1 MSIQW
6 FPGHMTQAR
15 KKAAETLA
23 MTDVVVEVLD
33 ARLPQASSNP
43 MIHELRRARQR
54 PCLKLLNKADMAD
67 PVVLARVQRREPH
80 SVVVSARTGAGIE
93 ELLRRIDDDLPHAA
107 VAIDLVV
114 PYSRGDLVARAHR
127 EGELDTVEHVETG
140 TRLIGRVNEPLAAEL
155 AAATA

>member
-1 MSIQW
+1 MVTSVRRN
-6 FPGHMTQAR
+6 GY
-15 KKAAETLA
+15 
-23 MTDVVVEVLD
+23 VVDGSDEAPEEQLTAVREVLAEIGAQD
-33 ARLPQASSNP
+33 VP
-43 MIHELRRARQR
+43 ELVVI
-54 PCLKLLNKADMAD
+54 NKADLAD

-140 TRLIGRVNEPLAAEL
+140 TRLIGRVNEALAAEL
-155 AAATA
+155 ESATA